1 MIRLRRAPNLLIGQ
15 HWINLLEQARIP
27 CELHNRY
34 MQGAMGDIPVDQC
47 GPEVWVE
54 NEADLAAAA
63 RIIDGPASAPEAP
76 RMRWRCGWCDEW
88 LEPQFTTCWNCGA
101 SSTGVQHG

>member
-1 MIRLRRAPNLLIGQ
+1 MIRLRRAPNLLIAQ

-47 GPEVWVE
+47 GPEVWLE
-54 NEADLAAAA
+54 HAADLPAATG
-63 RIIDGPASAPEAP
+63 IIDGEASLAGSSPV
-76 RMRWRCGWCDEW
+76 RWRCGSCREW
-88 LEPQFTTCWNCGA
+88 LEPQFTTCWNCG
-101 SSTGVQHG
+101 SSFSDFQR